1 MIIDTLTKDSSIRGI
16 VDLGMNTQTTTHIS
30 LLLIRIY
37 EHGTSPLYLL
47 YLRKPNQ
54 IVTEVL

>member
-1 MIIDTLTKDSSIRGI
+1 MIVDIHTKESSIRGI
-16 VDLGMNTQTTTHIS
+16 VDVGLNTQTTTQIS